1 MVQKKTYWVVVV
13 RDEGVRGSD
22 AVLPGQM
29 PAGEAGG
36 AKGVEEV
43 GVDVI
48 LENLKSKSRSVH
60 ISRF

>member
-1 MVQKKTYWVVVV
+1 MVQKKTYWVIVV
-13 RDEGVRGSD
+13 RDEGVRGPD

-29 PAGEAGG
+29 PAGEVGG

-43 GVDVI
+43 EVYVI

-60 ISRF
+60 ISIL